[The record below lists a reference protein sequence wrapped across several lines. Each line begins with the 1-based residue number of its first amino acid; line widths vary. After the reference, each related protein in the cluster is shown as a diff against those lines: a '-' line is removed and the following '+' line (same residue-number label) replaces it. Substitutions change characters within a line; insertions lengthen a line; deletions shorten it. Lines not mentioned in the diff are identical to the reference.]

1 MYKKMIFGMPK
12 IKTICSGVNSKSQL
26 LFLLDGILIN
36 GAYTITTGIILS
48 GYVIFLSAD
57 DFLTAL
63 LNNSAN
69 YTTILSLFSFVIF
82 ERMTKRKNA
91 LLVMNFI
98 SRIMIFLVIILPLV
112 FHSKGPVL
120 LLLTIM
126 VIISN
131 AIWGVYRVGWMVWM
145 MSVVPRESKSD
156 YIYLRTFLIR
166 LAMSLITIAA
176 GFVLDIFDKGYTGF
190 LIVFA
195 FSFILSISDV
205 IVLKNIGDT
214 DYEPVQ
220 TEKTGSKMFFQPV
233 FHREYRSFLLFIFL
247 FYLGLTMASSFT
259 PVYLIKYL
267 KFDYSFIT
275 TANVISQVAMI
286 ASNLYWARV
295 EKKKGF
301 RFVLGITALFTI
313 GELLVL
319 SFLKG
324 ENFYLLFIST
334 IISGIGMGGFGVSI
348 FTYRYEIMPET
359 GKTIFEGW
367 FYFASGLGMLIAPFA
382 GQAMINFIPEFS
394 NPVFQNSKMQ
404 LLYLI
409 SFVLLC
415 ILLFFTF
422 VTPSIK
428 KPTINGLGNQPL

>member
-1 MYKKMIFGMPK
+1 
-12 IKTICSGVNSKSQL
+12 
-26 LFLLDGILIN
+26 
-36 GAYTITTGIILS
+36 
-48 GYVIFLSAD
+48 
-57 DFLTAL
+57 
-63 LNNSAN
+63 
-69 YTTILSLFSFVIF
+69 
-82 ERMTKRKNA
+82 
-91 LLVMNFI
+91 
-98 SRIMIFLVIILPLV
+98 
-112 FHSKGPVL
+112 
-120 LLLTIM
+120 
-126 VIISN
+126 
-131 AIWGVYRVGWMVWM
+131 
-145 MSVVPRESKSD
+145 
-156 YIYLRTFLIR
+156 
-166 LAMSLITIAA
+166 
-176 GFVLDIFDKGYTGF
+176 
-190 LIVFA
+190 
-195 FSFILSISDV
+195 
-205 IVLKNIGDT
+205 
-214 DYEPVQ
+214 
-220 TEKTGSKMFFQPV
+220 
-233 FHREYRSFLLFIFL
+233 
-247 FYLGLTMASSFT
+247 MASSFT

-382 GQAMINFIPEFS
+382 GQAMIDFIPEFS